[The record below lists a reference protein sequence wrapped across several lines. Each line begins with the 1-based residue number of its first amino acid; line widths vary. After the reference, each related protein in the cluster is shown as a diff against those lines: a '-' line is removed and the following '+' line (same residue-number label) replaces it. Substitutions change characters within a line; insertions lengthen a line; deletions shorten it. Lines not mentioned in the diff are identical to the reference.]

1 MTFRLSR
8 FTKKILSVPLIGS
21 LLLFISACEMQTSSV
36 GTGQLINLEEPIPV
50 ALLVPKTSRNASSVA
65 ISLENATR
73 LAISQLDTAQ
83 IDLKVYDTYGSSKIA
98 ANQAKLA
105 VKEGAKIIIG
115 PLFGD
120 AANEAGIAVSGKN
133 VNVLSFSNNPTV
145 AGGNLF
151 ILGKTFENTA
161 ERLIKFAA
169 SKGKRRA
176 VIIYPDTVEGRL
188 GRAALDAA
196 TKKSN
201 IRIVATQSFSFTQES
216 VVNSVPLVRA
226 AAKIY
231 DADLLL
237 LTSNS
242 AGALPLLAQL
252 LPEAGLNPK
261 KIQYAGLARWDIP
274 AQNINLPGLQGG
286 WFAVPETARYEV
298 FSDHYFAE
306 YREKPH
312 PLAGLAFDAISAV
325 GALAQSG
332 YANAVTTKGLTRKS
346 GFSGVDGIFRF
357 TAAGTNQRGLAIAQI
372 SDSQVN
378 IIDDA
383 PQSFNR
389 SGM

>member
-1 MTFRLSR
+1 
-8 FTKKILSVPLIGS
+8 
-21 LLLFISACEMQTSSV
+21 
-36 GTGQLINLEEPIPV
+36 
-50 ALLVPKTSRNASSVA
+50 
-65 ISLENATR
+65 
-73 LAISQLDTAQ
+73 
-83 IDLKVYDTYGSSKIA
+83 
-98 ANQAKLA
+98 
-105 VKEGAKIIIG
+105 
-115 PLFGD
+115 
-120 AANEAGIAVSGKN
+120 
-133 VNVLSFSNNPTV
+133 
-145 AGGNLF
+145 
-151 ILGKTFENTA
+151 
-161 ERLIKFAA
+161 
-169 SKGKRRA
+169 
-176 VIIYPDTVEGRL
+176 
-188 GRAALDAA
+188 
-196 TKKSN
+196 KKSN

-332 YANAVTTKGLTRKS
+332 YANAVTTKALTRKS